1 MGLGSAMN
9 SGISGLQAF
18 SNSMSVIGNNL
29 ANTNTTGYKASR
41 TLFADLIPNN
51 VFGTGGV
58 SQIGRGATLSKVDNI
73 FSQGLLESTSSIT
86 DLAIEG
92 SGFFIVRNPDSQT
105 NYYTRAGAFRL
116 NGEGQLIN
124 PEGYIVQGFQRLSDG
139 SFSDF
144 ITNIQINTRSFVEAE
159 ATSQVNLTT
168 NLNSQS
174 EIKTWD
180 INDPAA
186 TSNFS
191 TTSLVYDSLGDT
203 HLVTTYFNK
212 IGTNSWQYHQTAP
225 AADIDTTGDTMNDE
239 ETLVLVGGGNFEF
252 DEQGI
257 LKSITQPSYD
267 AKGTTAER
275 DDFNDEA
282 EGFAYLNTE
291 DGMIYYI
298 ETAGDPPTWSA
309 AGVEAAT
316 IVPEDS
322 AWPKVNI
329 EADKLDWKNGSATD
343 KSIEYLFNLTQ
354 FATDSVVVTQES
366 NGYASGNLSS
376 IAIDNNGV
384 ISGIYSNGQSRDLA
398 KLALS
403 KFSNNSGLAKIG
415 KNLFEA
421 TNESG
426 PPDIGT
432 SGSGVGK
439 VFSYAL
445 EKSTVDIAEEFARM
459 IITQRSFQANSKTI
473 TTTDEMLNEVINLK
487 R

>member
-41 TLFADLIPNN
+41 TLFSDLIPDN

-73 FSQGLLESTSSIT
+73 FSQGSIESTNSIT

-92 SGFFIVRNPDSQT
+92 PGFFIVQAPGNQT
-105 NYYTRAGAFRL
+105 SYYTRAGAFLL
-116 NGEGQLIN
+116 NGEGQLVS
-124 PEGYIVQGFQRLSDG
+124 PEGYVVQGFQRLGDG
-139 SFSDF
+139 NFSDF
-144 ITNIQINTRSFVEAE
+144 VSDIQINTRSFVEAE

-180 INDPAA
+180 INDPSG

-191 TTSLVYDSLGDT
+191 ITSLVYDSLGDT
-203 HLVTTYFNK
+203 HLVTTYFTKTDIN
-212 IGTNSWQYHQTAP
+212 TWEYHQTTP
-225 AADIDTTGDTMNDE
+225 AADVDTDGDTMNDD
-239 ETLVLVGGGNFEF
+239 ETIVQVGNGSFEF
-252 DEQGI
+252 DENGI
-257 LKSITQPSYD
+257 LTSITNSG
-267 AKGTTAER
+267 GTT
-275 DDFNDEA
+275 
-282 EGFAYLNTE
+282 
-291 DGMIYYI
+291 IH
-298 ETAGDPPTWSA
+298 AGDT
-309 AGVEAAT
+309 G
-316 IVPEDS
+316 
-322 AWPKVNI
+322 WPKISIDTGN
-329 EADKLDWKNGSATD
+329 LDWINGSSATN
-343 KSIEYLFNLTQ
+343 SIEFVMNLTQ

-376 IAIDNNGV
+376 IAIDNNGLITGV
-384 ISGIYSNGQSRDLA
+384 YSNGQTKDLA
-398 KLALS
+398 KLALA
-403 KFSNNSGLAKIG
+403 KFSNNNGLAKIG

-421 TNESG
+421 TGASG

-432 SGSGVGK
+432 AGSGVGK
-439 VFSYAL
+439 IFSYAL
-445 EKSTVDIAEEFARM
+445 EKSTVDIAEEFAKM